1 MLQVLTNKQAARWH
15 VQVGREH
22 NDLLDYI
29 AKQNGFPTQQE
40 IVASNDEAAF
50 EQEWNQFW
58 QYTDEINPYVSKH
71 TDYVPINKHLRPA
84 KSMQLTLY

>member
-1 MLQVLTNKQAARWH
+1 MLQVLTNKQAAQWR

-40 IVASNDEAAF
+40 IVASSDETAF
-50 EQEWNQFW
+50 DHEWKQFW

-71 TDYVPINKHLRPA
+71 ADYVPISKQLGPA

>member
-1 MLQVLTNKQAARWH
+1 MLQVLTNKQAARWRL
-15 VQVGREH
+15 QVGREH

-40 IVASNDEAAF
+40 IVASSDEAAF
-50 EQEWNQFW
+50 EQEWKTFW

-71 TDYVPINKHLRPA
+71 TGYVPINKHLCLA